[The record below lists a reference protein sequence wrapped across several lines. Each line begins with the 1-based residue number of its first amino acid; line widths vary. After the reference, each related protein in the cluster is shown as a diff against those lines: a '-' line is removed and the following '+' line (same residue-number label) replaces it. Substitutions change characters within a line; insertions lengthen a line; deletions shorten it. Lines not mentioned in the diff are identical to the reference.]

1 MAQYTAEL
9 SKPSVLHNPFFS
21 RVNTRDTGPMTQLI
35 NNSGYPLLEVC
46 HWNLK
51 TLTLHKTILSCILRL
66 FRTELPML
74 SNNILTKLIRFP
86 AKGTISLLKE
96 IFLSGVHLPGNPSR
110 CAITAGDPSVR
121 LCSSAILACK
131 SAWGHQGQKHVK
143 PHPHELNSLQCS
155 HHKSLL
161 SDLGKLQSATKLL
174 RHPSPPFKG
183 GAFVVF

>member
-1 MAQYTAEL
+1 
-9 SKPSVLHNPFFS
+9 
-21 RVNTRDTGPMTQLI
+21 MTQLI

-66 FRTELPML
+66 FRTELPVL

-161 SDLGKLQSATKLL
+161 SDWESYNQRQNCWDTPPLHSKVGRLLFSKDGSNSGTTLHGGDWGGKPLFSFL
-174 RHPSPPFKG
+174 
-183 GAFVVF
+183 